1 MPRALRI
8 RIALAIGTLSA
19 LVGSQDAHGREQ
31 NEEGELGATEEPNF
45 VLEIGPAAEWPLHGG
60 ANYGGTVAVEKEV
73 NEAWLELEAGF
84 TGLGTS
90 GRGELSGDL
99 LFKKPFRLVAPESEF
114 FIGVGPEIA
123 HTFNGSDRGT
133 LARIE
138 FATEL
143 MFLPRTGVG
152 WYLEPAFSV
161 APATGE
167 KSFGF
172 SAGLAVRF

>member
-1 MPRALRI
+1 MPRVLRI
-8 RIALAIGTLSA
+8 WIALAIGTLSA
-19 LVGSQDAHGREQ
+19 LLASQDAQGREQ

-45 VLEIGPAAEWPLHGG
+45 VLEIGPAAEWPLHGE
-60 ANYGGTVAVEKEV
+60 ANYGGTFAVEKEV
-73 NEAWLELEAGF
+73 VEDWLELEAGL
-84 TGLGTS
+84 TGLATS

-99 LFKKPFRLVAPESEF
+99 LFKKPFRLAPELEF
-114 FIGVGPEIA
+114 FIGVGPEVA

-133 LARIE
+133 LAHIE

-172 SAGLAVRF
+172 SAGVAIRF